1 MKDRITIHKF
11 LSLDHEQSDMTG
23 ICVHNITVESETG
36 SVVLSLYSENWVDS
50 EVTER
55 IRKKTCK
62 KFELDDVN
70 IQYIYPEKPDVE
82 TVIKKDLKSILD
94 SLEREYPSICNI
106 VKDCKWSG
114 DGNTLRLDF
123 SKLNAPCCNFLK
135 IRNFEKVIREF
146 FENRYHIAPA
156 LNIRWPLDS
165 NNQDNSEEFENLK
178 KEILEQEEQLPLPI
192 PEARPKMRK
201 PPSESRSGDK
211 DSKFDKPKKGRGR
224 NKTDEGMIY
233 GKIFNGAPESIETIT
248 PVTGTCVIKGEI
260 ISYESIVL
268 KSGDKCII
276 KFAVTDYTDSITCKF
291 FANIDD
297 ESYFK
302 ECLGKGNA
310 VCVKGSALY
319 DSYDKDLCVNVFS
332 IAPAAKE
339 KEKTDNSEVKRVEL
353 HAHTKMSSMD
363 CVCEASELVKT
374 AIRYGHKAVAI
385 TDHGVVQAFPDAMN
399 AKESSKSAIKIIYG
413 VEAYLTDSIQDV
425 VTGKSYHCIILVQNQ
440 TGLKNLYKLVSASH
454 LNYFHKRPKIPR
466 EVLMQYR
473 EGLLLG
479 SACEAGELY
488 QAILQKKSD
497 QEIEKIVDFYDYL
510 EIQPTGNNMFMVRN
524 DILNSVKDI
533 EEINKKIV
541 DLAQRA
547 GKPAVATCDVHF
559 LKERDSVFRKLLL
572 AGQGYADAEYQ
583 APLYFRTT
591 EEMLAEFEYLGAET
605 AYETVVTNT
614 NKIADMIEE
623 IRPIPK
629 GTYTPEIEGAEEEL
643 ETSCMEKAREVYGDP
658 IPDIVLNRLERELKA
673 IIGHGFAV
681 MYIIARK
688 LVLKSVADGYM
699 VGSRGSVGSSF
710 AANMCGITEVNALPP
725 HYVCKK
731 CKHSEFVLDGSWDCG
746 FDMPDKNCP
755 VCGTLYVKDGFDI
768 PFETFLGFNGDK
780 APDIDLNFAGEYQPV
795 AHKYT
800 EELFGEGYTFRAGTI
815 GTLAEKTAMGFV
827 KGYYDDKG
835 ITVKKAEMNRLI
847 EGCTGVKRTTGQ
859 HPGGIVVVPKAYE
872 VYDFCPVQHPA
883 DASDSDIITTH
894 FDFHSIHDTILK
906 LDILGHDDPTTI
918 RMLED
923 LTGVRAKD
931 IPLHDDKVLSL
942 FTSTEA
948 LGVKPEDIDSK
959 TGTLGLPENGT
970 DFVRG
975 VLIDTQPKMVSDLIR
990 IMGLTHGTDV
1000 WLNNAQ
1006 KLILENGFKLGEV
1019 ICNRDDIMNYLIKQ
1033 ELESFDAFDIM
1044 EKVRKGRGLTEKQEA
1059 IMREKNVP
1067 DWYIDSCKKIKYMF
1081 PKAHAAAYAMM
1092 ALRIGWFKV
1101 YRPVEFYTAYFS
1113 IRGTDFD
1120 SAIMTKGKDKAKT
1133 VYLELKKRNSNDL
1146 SQKEKGILNLLAVV
1160 IEMYERGIEILP
1172 VDLYKSQ
1179 AHRFSIEEGKI
1190 RPSLNSLGGLGDNAA
1205 LSIVEARKKG
1215 TFLSIEDLRLS
1226 AKIGKQIIEIL
1237 KNYGC
1242 LDGLPDTSQMTI
1254 F

>member
-1 MKDRITIHKF
+1 MSDKITVSKF
-11 LSLDHEQSDMTG
+11 LNLEKEKKNMAG
-23 ICVHNITVESETG
+23 IFIHNITVESKTD
-36 SVVLSLYSENWVDS
+36 SVTLSLYSNDWVGL
-50 EVTER
+50 ETTEY
-55 IRKKTCK
+55 IRKQTCK
-62 KFELDDVN
+62 KFGLDDINVEWF
-70 IQYIYPEKPDVE
+70 YSEKPDVE
-82 TVIKKDLKSILD
+82 TVIGKDLKSVL
-94 SLEREYPSICNI
+94 SAMEQECPSVCNI
-106 VKDCKWSG
+106 VKDCSWSG
-114 DGNTLRLDF
+114 HGNTLCLDF
-123 SKLNAPCCNFLK
+123 SGLNASCCNFLRFRNIEK
-135 IRNFEKVIREF
+135 IIKEF
-146 FENRYHIAPA
+146 FNRRYQMTPVLELIWPKENGEQETDEA
-156 LNIRWPLDS
+156 
-165 NNQDNSEEFENLK
+165 FENLK
-178 KEILEQEEQLPLPI
+178 KEIIEQEENIPLPVA
-192 PEARPKMRK
+192 PPKPDK
-201 PPSESRSGDK
+201 PPSERTSTENG
-211 DSKFDKPKKGRGR
+211 SKARPKGRGR
-224 NKTDEGMIY
+224 NKTEEGMIF
-233 GKIFNGAPESIETIT
+233 GRQFNEGPVPIESIT

-268 KSGDKCII
+268 KSGDKCIV

-291 FANIDD
+291 FVDIND

-302 ECLGKGNA
+302 ECLGKGQA
-310 VCVKGSALY
+310 VFVKGSALY
-319 DSYDKDLCVNVFS
+319 DSYDRDLCVNIFS

-339 KEKTDNSEVKRVEL
+339 KEKTDDSEVKRVEL
-353 HAHTKMSSMD
+353 HAHTKMSAMD
-363 CVCEASELVKT
+363 SVCDASDLVKT

-399 AKESSKSAIKIIYG
+399 AKEYAKSDIKIIYG
-413 VEAYLTDSIQDV
+413 VEAYLTDSIAD
-425 VTGKSYHCIILVQNQ
+425 VTGGESYHCIILVQNQ
-440 TGLKNLYKLVSASH
+440 TGLKNLYKMISQSH
-454 LNYFHKRPKIPR
+454 LNFFHKRPKIPR
-466 EVLMQYR
+466 EVLLKYR
-473 EGLLLG
+473 EGLILG

-488 QAILQKKSD
+488 QAILHKKSPE
-497 QEIEKIVDFYDYL
+497 EIRQIAEFYDYL

-524 DILNSVKDI
+524 DTLNSVEDI
-533 EEINKKIV
+533 EDINRTIV
-541 DLAQRA
+541 DLAKEM
-547 GKPAVATCDVHF
+547 GKLAVATCDVHF
-559 LKERDSVFRKLLL
+559 LKERDSVFRKLLM
-572 AGQGYADAEYQ
+572 AGQGYSDAENQ

-591 EEMLAEFEYLGAET
+591 DEMLAEFQYLGVDT

-614 NKIADMIEE
+614 NKIADMIDE

-643 ETSCMEKAREVYGDP
+643 QTSCMERAKEVYGDP
-658 IPDIVLNRLERELKA
+658 VPKIVTDRLERELKA
-673 IIGHGFAV
+673 IIGNGFAV

-731 CKHSEFVLDGSWDCG
+731 CKHSEFILDGSFDCG
-746 FDMPDKNCP
+746 YDMPDKNCP
-755 VCGTLYVKDGFDI
+755 VCGTLYTKDGFDI
-768 PFETFLGFNGDK
+768 PFETFLGFNGEK

-827 KGYYDDKG
+827 KGYYDERG
-835 ITVKKAEMNRLI
+835 LNVKKAEMNRLI
-847 EGCTGVKRTTGQ
+847 EGCTGVRRTTGQ

-883 DASDSDIITTH
+883 DDRESDIITTH

-918 RMLED
+918 KMLED
-923 LTGVRAKD
+923 LTGVDAKD
-931 IPLHDDKVLSL
+931 IPLNDQKVLSL
-942 FTSTEA
+942 FTSTEV

-970 DFVRG
+970 EFVRG

-1006 KLILENGFKLGEV
+1006 KLILENGFKLSGV

-1033 ELESFDAFDIM
+1033 GLESFDAFDIM
-1044 EKVRKGRGLTEKQEA
+1044 EKVRKGKGLTEKQET

-1101 YRPVEFYTAYFS
+1101 YHPVAFYTAYFS

-1120 SAIMTKGKDKAKT
+1120 SMIMTKGKDKAKT
-1133 VYLELKKRNSNDL
+1133 VYHEMKKRNNNDL
-1146 SQKEKGILNLLAVV
+1146 TQKEKGVQNLLAIV

-1172 VDLYKSQ
+1172 VDLYKSE
-1179 AHRFSIEEGKI
+1179 ATRFVIEDGKI
-1190 RPSLNSLGGLGDNAA
+1190 RPSLNSLGGVGDNAA

-1215 TFLSIEDLRLS
+1215 TFMSVEDLRLS
-1226 AKIGKQIIEIL
+1226 SKVGKQIIETL
-1237 KNYGC
+1237 KSYGC
-1242 LDGLPDTSQMTI
+1242 LDGMPDTSQMTI